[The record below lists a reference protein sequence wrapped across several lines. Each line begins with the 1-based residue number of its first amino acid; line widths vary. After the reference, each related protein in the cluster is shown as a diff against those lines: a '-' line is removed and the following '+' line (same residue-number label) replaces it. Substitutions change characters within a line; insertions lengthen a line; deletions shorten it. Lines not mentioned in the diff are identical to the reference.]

1 MGTEK
6 KSRLESAAKRR
17 ATPSKATAG
26 RLKKSSRVE
35 RGRPR
40 DEAATAAILEQ
51 TILLLAKKGY
61 RGFRLEDV
69 AAEASVGKAT
79 IYRRWASKQ
88 RLVCDAVRAAL
99 SRANPLSPDTG
110 DVRRDVI
117 TVLERTTTVLN
128 GPLGSAVRALVSE
141 VMFDRELSTVLKQLE
156 TERRSILR
164 GTVQRAQAAGALL
177 GETELLVDVLAGT
190 AWYQLLVRQTKPAL
204 TLGNDVTAVLWRT
217 A

>member
-1 MGTEK
+1 MGTE
-6 KSRLESAAKRR
+6 RTPRKRR
-17 ATPSKATAG
+17 SKAPAKARVG
-26 RLKKSSRVE
+26 RLKKGSRVE

-40 DEAATAAILEQ
+40 DEAATEAILQQ

-69 AAEASVGKAT
+69 AAEAAVSKSTV
-79 IYRRWASKQ
+79 YRRWASKQ

-110 DVRRDVI
+110 DVRRDVV
-117 TVLERTTTVLN
+117 TVLQGTTTVLN

-156 TERRSILR
+156 MERRGILR
-164 GTVQRAQAAGALL
+164 GTIERALAAGALV
-177 GETELLVDVLAGT
+177 GETELLIDVLAGA
-190 AWYQLLVRQTKPAL
+190 AWYQLLVRQGKPAL
-204 TLGNDVTAVLWRT
+204 TLGNDVTGLLWRS

>member
-1 MGTEK
+1 MGTERK
-6 KSRLESAAKRR
+6 PRKGRSRGPSR
-17 ATPSKATAG
+17 ARAR
-26 RLKKSSRVE
+26 RLKKSSRAE

-69 AAEASVGKAT
+69 AAAASVSKAT
-79 IYRRWASKQ
+79 VYRRWASKQ

-117 TVLERTTTVLN
+117 TVLERTTTALN
-128 GPLGSAVRALVSE
+128 SPLGAAVRALVSE

-156 TERRSILR
+156 SERRGILR
-164 GTVQRAQAAGALL
+164 GTVQRAQAAGALR
-177 GETELLVDVLAGT
+177 GETELLVDLLAGA
-190 AWYQLLVRQTKPAL
+190 AWYRLLVRQTKPEM
-204 TLGNDVTAVLWRT
+204 TLGNDVTAIVWRT

>member
-1 MGTEK
+1 MGTERK
-6 KSRLESAAKRR
+6 PQKGHSKRPSRAR
-17 ATPSKATAG
+17 AG
-26 RLKKSSRVE
+26 RLKKSSRAE

-69 AAEASVGKAT
+69 AAEASVSKAT
-79 IYRRWASKQ
+79 VYRRWASKQ

-110 DVRRDVI
+110 DVRRDVV
-117 TVLERTTTVLN
+117 TVLQGTTTVLN

-156 TERRSILR
+156 SERRGILR
-164 GTVQRAQAAGALL
+164 GTIERARAAGVLA
-177 GETELLVDVLAGT
+177 GETELLIDVLAGA
-190 AWYQLLVRQTKPAL
+190 AWYQLLVRQGKPAL
-204 TLGNDVTAVLWRT
+204 TLGNDVTALLWRT

>member
-6 KSRLESAAKRR
+6 TRRQGSASKGRR
-17 ATPSKATAG
+17 A
-26 RLKKSSRVE
+26 RLKKGSRVV

-40 DEAATAAILEQ
+40 DEGATTAILEQ

-69 AAEASVGKAT
+69 AAKASVSKAT
-79 IYRRWASKQ
+79 VYRRWATKQ
-88 RLVCDAVRAAL
+88 ELVCDAVRAAF
-99 SRANPLSPDTG
+99 SQANPLSPDTG

-141 VMFDRELSTVLKQLE
+141 VMFDRELSQMLKQLE
-156 TERRSILR
+156 GERRLILQ
-164 GTVQRAQAAGALL
+164 GTVERARAAGALL
-177 GETELLVDVLAGT
+177 GETELLVDVLAGA
-190 AWYQLLVRQTKPAL
+190 AWYRLLVRQTKPAL
-204 TLGNDVTAVLWRT
+204 TLGNDVTATLWRS

>member
-6 KSRLESAAKRR
+6 KSRLESASKGR
-17 ATPSKATAG
+17 ATPSKSRAQ

-88 RLVCDAVRAAL
+88 QLVCDAVRAAL

-110 DVRRDVI
+110 DVRRDVV

-128 GPLGSAVRALVSE
+128 GPLGAAVRALVSE

-156 TERRSILR
+156 SERRGILR
-164 GTVQRAQAAGALL
+164 GTVERAQAAGALL

-204 TLGNDVTAVLWRT
+204 TLGNDVTAILWRT

>member
-1 MGTEK
+1 MGTE
-6 KSRLESAAKRR
+6 RTPRKRR
-17 ATPSKATAG
+17 SKAPAKARVG
-26 RLKKSSRVE
+26 RLKKGSRVE

-40 DEAATAAILEQ
+40 DEAATEAILQQ

-69 AAEASVGKAT
+69 AAEASVSKAT
-79 IYRRWASKQ
+79 VYRRWASKQ

-110 DVRRDVI
+110 DVRRDVV
-117 TVLERTTTVLN
+117 TVLQGTTTVLN

-156 TERRSILR
+156 MERRGILR
-164 GTVQRAQAAGALL
+164 GTIERALAAGALV
-177 GETELLVDVLAGT
+177 GETELLIDVLAGA
-190 AWYQLLVRQTKPAL
+190 AWYQLLVRQGKPAL
-204 TLGNDVTAVLWRT
+204 TLGNDVTGLLWRS

>member
-1 MGTEK
+1 MGTEQ
-6 KSRLESAAKRR
+6 KSRAGRPSKLRGGAAKPRARR
-17 ATPSKATAG
+17 LAKG
-26 RLKKSSRVE
+26 SRVE

-69 AAEASVGKAT
+69 AAEASVSKAT
-79 IYRRWASKQ
+79 VYRRWASKQ

-110 DVRRDVI
+110 DVRRDVM

-141 VMFDRELSTVLKQLE
+141 VMFDRQLSTVLKQLE
-156 TERRSILR
+156 SERRGILR
-164 GTVQRAQAAGALL
+164 GTVERARAAGALI

-204 TLGNDVTAVLWRT
+204 SLGNDVTAVLWRS